1 MALLEDIGTIFNQVG
16 NNLVGDIR
24 MEFNQ
29 AKEDALISGDLKPL
43 VRFYNENEQEL
54 ALQGLS
60 LNDVIGVNP
69 SNQNALIEYGQS
81 NNNNTPA
88 DELYYTPTPKNAGIF
103 KEFVLPTAGLIAGG
117 AAILILIKTL
127 KK

>member
-1 MALLEDIGTIFNQVG
+1 VPLLEDIGTILNQVG
-16 NNLVGDIR
+16 NNLVGDIG

-43 VRFYNENEQEL
+43 VRFYNDNEQEL
-54 ALQGLS
+54 ALQGFS
-60 LNDVIGVNP
+60 LNDVIGVNQ

-81 NNNNTPA
+81 DNYNIPA
-88 DELYYTPTPKNAGIF
+88 DLKSAGIF
-103 KEFVLPTAGLIAGG
+103 KEFVLPTLGIIAGG